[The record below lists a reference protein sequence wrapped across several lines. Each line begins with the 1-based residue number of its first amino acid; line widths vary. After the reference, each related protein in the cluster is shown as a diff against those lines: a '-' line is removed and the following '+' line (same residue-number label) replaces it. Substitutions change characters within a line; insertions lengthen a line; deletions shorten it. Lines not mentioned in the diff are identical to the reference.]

1 MPTGSAR
8 FVILG
13 LTNGPSFVANPCL
26 ADQVAWVRSRHLWAG
41 AYSVISYPD
50 AKTLAQVADKGPYD
64 GGTPAGAL
72 SNAGYQAALF
82 NAATMKRVGLLP
94 PFVWIDVEHV
104 PHFEW
109 SNDTGANAA
118 VLRGAVRGYES
129 QGFGVGL
136 YSVPSLW
143 ASVVG
148 DLALRLPEWRAAGH
162 TSAVEARNRCE
173 SSAWSFGGG
182 PGVIGQWVDGSRD
195 LNLTCSAA
203 GDDLARWFRKF

>member
-1 MPTGSAR
+1 MKPIQVGL
-8 FVILG
+8 LG
-13 LTNGPSFVANPCL
+13 IGTVGGGVWDVLNRN
-26 ADQVAWVRSRHLWAG
+26 AG
-41 AYSVISYPD
+41 EIERRAGRAIRI
-50 AKTLAQVADKGPYD
+50 AQVADKGPYD

-182 PGVIGQWVDGSRD
+182 PGVAVLAIGGRPEVGVRPLGRLSP
-195 LNLTCSAA
+195 
-203 GDDLARWFRKF
+203 